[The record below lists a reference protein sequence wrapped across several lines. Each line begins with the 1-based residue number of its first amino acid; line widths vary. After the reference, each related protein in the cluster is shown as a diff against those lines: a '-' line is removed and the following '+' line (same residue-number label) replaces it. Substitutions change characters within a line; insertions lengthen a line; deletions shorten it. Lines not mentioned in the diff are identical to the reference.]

1 MKAWGRGHTWHAHRP
16 ERFRW
21 QLAAG
26 QAQVLQHPGTAEEAL
41 QRGGRCSGLPA
52 LGVGRKGEV
61 RFRLLELISR
71 TFCLPGLRGA
81 PYAREKI
88 FLEASRWVRLEQQP
102 PDKAAKSWE

>member
-61 RFRLLELISR
+61 RFRLLELISPNL
-71 TFCLPGLRGA
+71 LPPGSAWCPLR
-81 PYAREKI
+81 AREDIPRGFKVG
-88 FLEASRWVRLEQQP
+88 ETG
-102 PDKAAKSWE
+102 AATTG